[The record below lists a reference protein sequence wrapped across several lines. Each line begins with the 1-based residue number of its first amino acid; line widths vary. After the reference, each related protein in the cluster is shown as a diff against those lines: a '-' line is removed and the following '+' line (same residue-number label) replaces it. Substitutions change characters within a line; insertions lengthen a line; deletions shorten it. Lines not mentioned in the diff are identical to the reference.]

1 MESMPALLVFIAFV
15 AFGYLI
21 GSLPFAVIVS
31 RAFGLADP
39 RGFGSG
45 NPGATN
51 VLRTG
56 NKFAALLTLLGDA
69 AKGWVAM
76 FIVATVGAGG
86 TALAVSAEYLGTA
99 IAFTGLAAFL
109 GHLFPVFLRFRGGKG
124 VATAIGVLI
133 GLDGMVA
140 LIAAIT
146 WVITI
151 AVFRYSSLAA
161 LAAACVAPGV
171 AYALHGPDT
180 LSLVIGIMCALLIVR
195 HRPNIQRLFAGTESR
210 ILTRPPPSPP
220 SREE

>member
-1 MESMPALLVFIAFV
+1 MESTLTLLIYIAL
-15 AFGYLI
+15 GYLI

-31 RAFGLADP
+31 RLFGLADP
-39 RGFGSG
+39 RGHGSG

-76 FIVATVGAGG
+76 WLATKVGAD
-86 TALAVSAEYLGTA
+86 GTA

-109 GHLFPVFLRFRGGKG
+109 GHVFPVFLRFRGGKG
-124 VATAIGVLI
+124 VATALGVLI
-133 GLDGMVA
+133 GLDGLVA
-140 LIAAIT
+140 LGAALTWAATAAIS
-146 WVITI
+146 
-151 AVFRYSSLAA
+151 RYSSLAA

-180 LSLVIGIMCALLIVR
+180 LTLVVGIMCMLLIMR
-195 HRPNIQRLFAGTESR
+195 HRPNILRLFAGTETR
-210 ILTRPPPSPP
+210 IGKKTSAP
-220 SREE
+220 